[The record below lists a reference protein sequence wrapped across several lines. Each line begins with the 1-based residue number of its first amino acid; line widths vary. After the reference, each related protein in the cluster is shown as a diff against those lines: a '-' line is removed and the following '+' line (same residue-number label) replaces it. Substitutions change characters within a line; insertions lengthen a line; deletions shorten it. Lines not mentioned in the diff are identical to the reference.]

1 MFDKS
6 FWDQKINFGKLSVPR
21 FMAAPLDGVTDS
33 PMRQL
38 IRLFSPNELL
48 FTEMRHVCTVLGDKR
63 NESLRFKEI
72 EKPLAFQF
80 SANKVENIKEAVE
93 KVLEKKVEMINL
105 NVGCPA
111 RNVVSSGG
119 GSALM
124 ADKERLKSIITE
136 FKKSINDRVPFTI
149 KIRSGFKEK
158 NAVEI
163 SKMAQDL
170 GVDGIIIHPRTQPQ
184 GFTGLPDNEIT
195 RQVKE
200 AISIPLIFSG
210 NINSFTRAQ
219 KVYNETGV
227 DGFMI
232 GRALWGY
239 PWKMHEILL
248 ASKGEKFEISS
259 NEMIKYGLMHLR
271 LIVEHYGTR
280 SFNAFKKQ
288 LPSYIKSVNNAAEI
302 RKKLVLIKDHIE
314 MENEL
319 LNLLNA

>member
-1 MFDKS
+1 MDQKS
-6 FWDQKINFGKLSVPR
+6 FWNQRINIGKLSIPKL
-21 FMAAPLDGVTDS
+21 MAAPLDGITDS

-38 IRLFSPNELL
+38 IRLFSKDELL

-63 NESLRFKEI
+63 NESLRFKEM
-72 EKPLAFQF
+72 ERPLAFQF
-80 SANKVENIKEAVE
+80 SANKVENIREAVE
-93 KVLEKKVEMINL
+93 KVLQKGVEMINL

-111 RNVVSSGG
+111 RNVVNAGG

-124 ADKERLKSIITE
+124 ADLPRLGAIIKE
-136 FKKSINDRVPFTI
+136 FKTSINDQVPFTI

-158 NAVEI
+158 NAVEV
-163 SKMAQDL
+163 SMLAQDL
-170 GVDGIIIHPRTQPQ
+170 GVEGIIIHPRTKDQAF
-184 GFTGLPDNEIT
+184 GGLPDNEIT
-195 RQVKE
+195 RKVRD

-210 NINSFTRAQ
+210 NINSFARAQ

-239 PWKMHEILL
+239 PWKMHEILM
-248 ASKGEKFEISS
+248 AANGEKFEITS

-271 LIVEHYGTR
+271 LIVEHYGAR

-319 LNLLNA
+319 LSLLN